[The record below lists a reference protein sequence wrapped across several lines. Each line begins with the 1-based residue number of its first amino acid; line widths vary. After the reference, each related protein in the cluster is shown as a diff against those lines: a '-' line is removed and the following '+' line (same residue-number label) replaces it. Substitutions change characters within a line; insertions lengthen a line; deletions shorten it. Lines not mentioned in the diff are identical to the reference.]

1 PSGAETV
8 TARGLRVWKNMKVPL
23 ESVNSWFNLF
33 PLADVVICAG
43 IILAIGLF
51 LWNKGGYP
59 VPPKR

>member
-1 PSGAETV
+1 
-8 TARGLRVWKNMKVPL
+8 MKESL
-23 ESVNSWFNLF
+23 ESVNTLFTMF